1 MVEAVEV
8 AAGVD
13 VVEAEIVEKCER
25 KKLIKILYSFLLYY
39 HHVFVFLYNSGIF
52 TAGCKNYDSVT
63 SASDSLNT
71 RISLLA
77 AELLS
82 FLSLETLKTMDLT
95 FR

>member
-1 MVEAVEV
+1 MDEAVEV
-8 AAGVD
+8 VAGVD

-25 KKLIKILYSFLLYY
+25 KIDQDSISFLLYY

>member
-1 MVEAVEV
+1 M

-25 KKLIKILYSFLLYY
+25 KIDQDSIFISAVLSSCFC
-39 HHVFVFLYNSGIF
+39 VFLYNSGIF

-77 AELLS
+77 TELLS